1 MSNRVVEKVMLQI
14 PAQQANP
21 APPVGAVL
29 GQRGVNIAEF
39 CKQFNDKTKYLEAGS
54 PIPVEISVYKD
65 KSFTFVTKMPP
76 ASYLIRK
83 VLGLKKGSGAS
94 GRESAGVITN
104 EQIKKVVEQKLPD
117 LSAGSIDAAIK
128 TIKGT
133 ALSMGLKVK

>member
-39 CKQFNDKTKYLEAGS
+39 CKQFNDKTKSLEAGA

-83 VLGLKKGSGAS
+83 VLGLKKGSGTP

>member
-1 MSNRVVEKVMLQI
+1 MSNSVVEKVMLQI

-39 CKQFNDKTKYLEAGS
+39 CKQFNDKTKSLEAGA

-83 VLGLKKGSGAS
+83 VLGLKKGSSAP
-94 GRESAGVITN
+94 GRESAGVITK

-117 LSAGSIDAAIK
+117 LSAASIDAAIK

-133 ALSMGLKVK
+133 ALSMGLKMK